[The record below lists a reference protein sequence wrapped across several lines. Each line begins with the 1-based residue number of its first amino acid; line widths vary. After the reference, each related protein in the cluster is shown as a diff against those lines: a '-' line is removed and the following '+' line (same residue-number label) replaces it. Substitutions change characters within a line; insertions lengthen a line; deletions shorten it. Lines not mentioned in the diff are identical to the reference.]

1 MPIRTTQDL
10 PSHVKSWLADRRLE
24 EVECVISDIV
34 GVSRGKAMPPRK
46 FWDMEHMFLPTSVFF
61 QTVSGS
67 YAEVGDHI
75 EGAWKEVDMTLT
87 PDISTAR
94 AVPWADDVTM
104 QVICDMSDR
113 EGKPVPY
120 APRNVLKRVLAL
132 YEKRGLTP
140 IVAPE
145 MEFYLTKP
153 NHNPAEE
160 IVPPIGRTGRRS
172 TGRQAYSIAGVDE
185 FGAIIDDIY
194 EFAEAQGL
202 EIESVMQEGGAG
214 QLEINMLHGHP
225 LELADQVFTM
235 KRTIREAALRH
246 NAYATFMAKPMASEP
261 GSAMHIHQSILDS
274 KTGEN
279 IFSRKTG
286 KATAAFE
293 HYIGGQQRH
302 LQNAV
307 VLLAPYVNSYRRLIP
322 DGAAPTNLDWAE
334 DNRTTGIRIPTSKPK
349 SRRVET
355 RVAGM
360 DCNPYLAMAACL
372 ASGYLGLTGK
382 IAPRAALTTDAYD
395 MPHSL
400 PRSVLE
406 SLELFEADA
415 DLQKILNPE
424 FSTLYAMI
432 KRDEAAEFLQV
443 ISPWEREHLM
453 LNV

>member
-1 MPIRTTQDL
+1 MPLRTQSDL
-10 PSHVKSWLADRRLE
+10 PEHLQTWLKGKRLE

-34 GVSRGKAMPPRK
+34 GISRGKAMPPRK
-46 FWDMEHMFLPTSVFF
+46 FWDMEQMFLPTSVFF

-67 YAEVGDHI
+67 YAEVGEEI

-87 PDISTAR
+87 PDMSTAR

-104 QVICDMSDR
+104 QVICDMFDR
-113 EGKPVPY
+113 DGKPIPY

-132 YEKRGLTP
+132 YEKRGLKP
-140 IVAPE
+140 VVAPE

-153 NHNPAEE
+153 NHNPVEE
-160 IVPPIGRTGRRS
+160 IAPPIGRSGRRS

-185 FGAIIDDIY
+185 FASIIDDIY

-214 QLEINMLHGHP
+214 QLEINMLHGDP
-225 LELADQVFTM
+225 LELADSVFMM
-235 KRTIREAALRH
+235 KRTIREAALRN
-246 NAYATFMAKPMASEP
+246 NAYATFMAKPMGDQP
-261 GSAMHIHQSILDS
+261 GSAMHIHQSILDA

-279 IFSRKTG
+279 IFSRKNG
-286 KATAAFE
+286 KPTAAFE
-293 HYIGGQQRH
+293 HYIGGQQKH
-302 LQNAV
+302 LENAV

-322 DGAAPTNLDWAE
+322 DGAAPTNLAWAE
-334 DNRTTGIRIPTSKPK
+334 DNRTTGIRIPTSGPK
-349 SRRVET
+349 ARRVET

-360 DCNPYLAMAACL
+360 DTNPYLAMAACL
-372 ASGYLGLTGK
+372 ASGYLGLVGK
-382 IAPRAALTTDAYD
+382 HTPREPLFTDSYER
-395 MPHSL
+395 PHAL

-406 SLELFEADA
+406 ALELFEGDEV
-415 DLQKILNPE
+415 LQKTLHPD
-424 FSTLYAMI
+424 FSSLYAMI

-453 LNV
+453 LSV